1 MLCAFCFGK
10 GKIMEFANEVSIIC
24 DVILLTFMVIILGFL
39 MDVKMQTQENNEE
52 IHELI
57 VRGKNCPY
65 VREEK

>member
-1 MLCAFCFGK
+1 
-10 GKIMEFANEVSIIC
+10 MEFANVVSIVC
-24 DVILLTFMVIILGFL
+24 DVILLTFMVAILVFL

-65 VREEK
+65 AKEDK